1 MMKRLFDILATIMAL
16 LLLSPLMVLV
26 SIFIIVED
34 RGSPLFKQLRV
45 GKGGEV
51 FGIYKFRSMKTNA
64 EKLGPYYTEK
74 NDPRIT
80 KVGAFIRKTSI
91 DELPQLINVL
101 LGHMSIVG
109 PRPDV
114 PVQQANYT
122 KEQWDARISIK
133 PGITGLAQATARSC
147 ATPEQ
152 RIQLDMKYINNN
164 DFMFDMK
171 IILMTIKQVICKG
184 GN

>member
-1 MMKRLFDILATIMAL
+1 MKRLFDIGVALTTL

-26 SIFIIVED
+26 SILIVIED
-34 RGSPLFKQLRV
+34 KGSPFFKQIRV
-45 GKGGEV
+45 GKGEKV
-51 FGIYKFRSMKTNA
+51 FEMYKFRSMKTNA
-64 EKLGPYYTEK
+64 EKIGPYFTQK

-114 PVQQANYT
+114 PVQKISYT
-122 KEQWDARISIK
+122 KEQWNVRTSIK

-152 RIQLDMKYINNN
+152 RIQLDMEYVGNRN
-164 DFMFDMK
+164 FMYDMK
-171 IILMTIKQVICKG
+171 IIFMTIKQVIFKG